1 MKMAPRFYVIY
12 EEMFKIA
19 KREYP
24 AFFLLKYWILLMV
37 DFCNDANQVNFSGLV
52 SSKEF
57 YNKVHMSVCIRG
69 NELWG
74 VGYMDT
80 SGKMDHQLH

>member
-1 MKMAPRFYVIY
+1 MRISSLYFC
-12 EEMFKIA
+12 FS
-19 KREYP
+19 R
-24 AFFLLKYWILLMV
+24 ILLV
-37 DFCNDANQVNFSGLV
+37 VEFCNDANQVNFIGLV

-57 YNKVHMSVCIRG
+57 YNKGHVSICFRG

-80 SGKMDHQLH
+80 SGKTNHQLH

>member
-12 EEMFKIA
+12 EEMFKITQ
-19 KREYP
+19 REFP
-24 AFFLLKYWILLMV
+24 ASFSALVGSFVMV
-37 DFCNDANQVNFSGLV
+37 EFCNDANQVNFIGLV

-57 YNKVHMSVCIRG
+57 YNKGHVSICIRG

-80 SGKMDHQLH
+80 SGKTDHQLH